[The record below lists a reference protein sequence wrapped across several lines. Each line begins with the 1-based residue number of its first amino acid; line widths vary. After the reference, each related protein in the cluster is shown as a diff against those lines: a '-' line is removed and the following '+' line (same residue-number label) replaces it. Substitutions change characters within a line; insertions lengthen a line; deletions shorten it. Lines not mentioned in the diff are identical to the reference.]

1 MDTYILLQQYWWFII
16 SLLGGILAFLLFVQG
31 TNSML
36 FSIGRTET
44 ERGLIIASTGRKW
57 EFTFTTLVLFGGA
70 FFASFPLFYSTSFG
84 GAYWLWMIILF
95 SFVLQAVSYEFQHN
109 EGNLLGKSVY
119 RSFLVANGII
129 APFLLGVAIATFFTG
144 ADFIIDKSSL
154 QDSSMPVISR
164 WTSAWNGLEALLVPW
179 NLIMGFAVLFLSRC
193 LGNLYI
199 INSIADENLACR
211 SSVRLVGNAVVF
223 LLFFVTFVIHVLLS
237 PGCEVGQTGEITI
250 VPYKYW
256 DNFITLWPVLLTFLV
271 GVLLVLYGIVRT
283 VLSSSWCKGIWP
295 TGVGTIITVTSLLLC
310 AGWNH
315 TCYYPSVCD
324 VQSSLHLSNSCSSLF
339 TLQTMTWVSILIPF
353 VIIYIWYA
361 WRSISKKKITPDE
374 LEEY

>member
-295 TGVGTIITVTSLLLC
+295 TGIGTIITVTSLLLC
-310 AGWNH
+310 PGWNH
-315 TCYYPSVCD
+315 TCYYPSVSD

>member
-256 DNFITLWPVLLTFLV
+256 NNFITLWPVLLTFLV

-315 TCYYPSVCD
+315 TCYYPSVSD

-353 VIIYIWYA
+353 VLIYIWYA

>member
-256 DNFITLWPVLLTFLV
+256 NNFITLWPVLLTFLV

-295 TGVGTIITVTSLLLC
+295 TGIGTIITVTSLLLC
-310 AGWNH
+310 TGWNH
-315 TCYYPSVCD
+315 TCYYPSVSD